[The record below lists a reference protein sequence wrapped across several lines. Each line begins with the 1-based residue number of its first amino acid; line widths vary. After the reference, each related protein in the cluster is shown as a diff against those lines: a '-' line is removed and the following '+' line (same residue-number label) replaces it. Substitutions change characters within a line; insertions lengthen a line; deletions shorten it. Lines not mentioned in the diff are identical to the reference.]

1 MKYNGNLWVAC
12 LHCVS
17 LCVWMFFYKIYKFI
31 YRILLEARELYVL
44 FIYVGH
50 GVSCTVFSKLKTTQ
64 QYHNTVSQIDTVSQ
78 ITFLDWDFFLN
89 FTVLLVL
96 LFISRNWN
104 QYWLGVNACVPFLA
118 HPKWKLKLFILLYHL
133 SVCK

>member
-17 LCVWMFFYKIYKFI
+17 LFVWMFFYKFYKFI
-31 YRILLEARELYVL
+31 YRILLEAREFYVL

-50 GVSCTVFSKLKTTQ
+50 GVSCTVFSKFKTTQ

-78 ITFLDWDFFLN
+78 I
-89 FTVLLVL
+89 VEL
-96 LFISRNWN
+96 LFLIEIS
-104 QYWLGVNACVPFLA
+104 F
-118 HPKWKLKLFILLYHL
+118 
-133 SVCK
+133 